1 MRFVAPVFV
10 ATMLAAAAFAIPNA
24 DPALALFSSERALS
38 LRLRAPF
45 DDLFAQSAQDAEYAV
60 DGSIAYVGPD
70 GQEIQIRGVRLSV
83 RGNTS
88 KQDTECTF
96 PKLKLRFAPGSTRED
111 SIFSKL
117 LAVKIGTHCGEAP
130 GEQLTPKFG
139 RLANEQAPLRE
150 AFVYRLLRV
159 MGVPALLARPA
170 RITYEYA
177 SGHQPPLVRNAML
190 LEDVNEAR
198 KRLNAGDEIP
208 MERFGSADTD
218 LSVADTVTLAFAEAM
233 IGNFDWCLRF
243 TRGDTYRCDASKP
256 LWNIL
261 AFARDDG
268 RAAAVM
274 YDFDLAGMVTGSHAW
289 FSRVLSEE
297 FSASRSSPEVE
308 VVSQLQHTR
317 SLFKRRDLD
326 AARQQFMRHRD
337 EAFAALRDSGVDPHG
352 RQIIERYL
360 TAFFN
365 AIATDEAFY
374 RPVVVEQTTAYA
386 DPDGS
391 EPACAKAAAVPVG
404 TPVGPPLA
412 RHGDR
417 VQVRL
422 LDALWHWTG
431 QRRCDAIRRGPVW
444 IDAHAIGTRYPA

>member
-1 MRFVAPVFV
+1 MRFVAPLFV
-10 ATMLAAAAFAIPNA
+10 ATLLAAAAVASPNA
-24 DPALALFSSERALS
+24 ESAAALFSSERPLS

-45 DDLFAQSAQDAEYAV
+45 DDLFAHSAQDADYAV
-60 DGSIAYVGPD
+60 DGSIAYVGAD
-70 GQEIQIRGVRLSV
+70 GQEIEIRGVSFSV

-88 KQDTECTF
+88 KQDAECTF

-111 SIFSKL
+111 SMFSKMSGI
-117 LAVKIGTHCGEAP
+117 KIGTHCGETP

-150 AFVYRLLRV
+150 AFIYRLLRV
-159 MGVPALLARPA
+159 MGVPALLARPT

-177 SGHQPPLVRNAML
+177 SGQRPPLVRNAML
-190 LEDVNEAR
+190 LEEVNEAR

-208 MERFGSADTD
+208 MERFGSADAD
-218 LSVADTVTLAFAEAM
+218 LTVADTVTLAFAEAM

-243 TRGDTYRCDASKP
+243 TRGDTYRCDQAKP

-261 AFARDDG
+261 AFARGDG
-268 RAAAVM
+268 RDAALM
-274 YDFDLAGMVTGSHAW
+274 YDFDLAGMVTGSHIW
-289 FSRVLSEE
+289 FARVLNED
-297 FSASRSSPEVE
+297 FSASRSRPEVE

-326 AARQQFMRHRD
+326 AARQQFMRHRND
-337 EAFAALRDSGVDPHG
+337 AFATLRDSGVDPHG
-352 RQIIERYL
+352 REIIHRYL

-374 RPVVVEQTTAYA
+374 RPVVLQETKAYGAAEGEQ
-386 DPDGS
+386 PV
-391 EPACAKAAAVPVG
+391 CAKAEMVPVG

-412 RHGDR
+412 RRGDR
-417 VQVRL
+417 VEVRL
-422 LDALWHWTG
+422 LDSLWHWTG

-444 IDAHAIGTRYPA
+444 IDAHAIGTQYPR